1 MTKLMSVTMFVAAVS
16 LNIVAPDAHKYP
28 AAKSGGRGRA
38 APVRLPAG
46 RGTWRPAFL
55 RRSYGEALPPV

>member
-16 LNIVAPDAHKYP
+16 LNIVAPDAHKSP

-38 APVRLPAG
+38 APVRLPAAAQ
-46 RGTWRPAFL
+46 RDTWRPGML
-55 RRSYGEALPPV
+55 HRRQTARY